1 MLIIFCKIIS
11 IKVEVVV
18 VITIKVTIIIIL
30 TAIYKSEE
38 EERS

>member
-1 MLIIFCKIIS
+1 MLIIFCKIMS
-11 IKVEVVV
+11 IKVEIVV